1 MTLAVPFRKLGTRT
15 AMATATI
22 PLVQAAKEIGAS
34 YSVLRRA
41 LIRVGFL
48 EHQADGPRV
57 IDVRIAKLFAHY
69 RRTCG
74 YLYPR
79 SANSRAK
86 LLAAASKLPEG
97 PK

>member
-1 MTLAVPFRKLGTRT
+1 
-15 AMATATI
+15 MATT
-22 PLVQAAKEIGAS
+22 PLTQVAREIGAD

-41 LIRVGFL
+41 LNRLDIIEYQSNGQRVL
-48 EHQADGPRV
+48 
-57 IDVRIAKLFAHY
+57 DVRIARLFAHY